1 MCTKSKSAKRYSSL
15 YSHAKV
21 RKKSVFGVSYCI
33 DVWSVQEKMLGGR
46 WGCAKFGCVLLEVA
60 RRSNRDG
67 ISTVAGRCVA
77 KKRCR
82 RDTVEKQFLLEEHRW
97 YFGVY

>member
-1 MCTKSKSAKRYSSL
+1 MAD
-15 YSHAKV
+15 
-21 RKKSVFGVSYCI
+21 G
-33 DVWSVQEKMLGGR
+33 
-46 WGCAKFGCVLLEVA
+46 GCAKFECILLEVA
-60 RRSNRDG
+60 QRSNRDG

>member
-1 MCTKSKSAKRYSSL
+1 MQIVPFITHYQLVYASFDFSSFSWISCSVGCT
-15 YSHAKV
+15 
-21 RKKSVFGVSYCI
+21 
-33 DVWSVQEKMLGGR
+33 
-46 WGCAKFGCVLLEVA
+46 KFGCVLLEVA

-82 RDTVEKQFLLEEHRW
+82 RDTVEKQFQLEEHRW